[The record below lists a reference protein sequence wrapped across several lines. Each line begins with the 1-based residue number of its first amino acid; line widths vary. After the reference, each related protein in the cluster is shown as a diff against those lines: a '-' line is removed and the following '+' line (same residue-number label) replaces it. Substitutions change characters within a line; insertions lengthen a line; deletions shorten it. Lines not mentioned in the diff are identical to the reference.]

1 MTTTPID
8 LRAEDQGQWLDL
20 TLPGSEPPV
29 RMRRLHAD
37 PETKASVSL
46 VRFPAGWR
54 RPGTGWYPVAEEF
67 VVLEGGME
75 VVGTHGAGDYV
86 YLPPRAIRAGTASPQ
101 GALVLAYF
109 AGAPKWTEGQPDEA
123 APQEPVHG
131 VPAGVMRKDAPEV
144 AGSFQALD
152 TVPAEPVAVDT
163 DILWLES
170 LTWELLPAGATP
182 TGSGRALVRTWA

>member
-1 MTTTPID
+1 M
-8 LRAEDQGQWLDL
+8 
-20 TLPGSEPPV
+20 
-29 RMRRLHAD
+29 
-37 PETKASVSL
+37 
-46 VRFPAGWR
+46 
-54 RPGTGWYPVAEEF
+54 
-67 VVLEGGME
+67 LEGGME

-109 AGAPKWTEGQPDEA
+109 AGAPKWTEGEPDEA

-163 DILWLES
+163 DILWLEEPD
-170 LTWELLPAGATP
+170 LGVAPGGCDPDRFGTCAGAYLGLRAAPIRQHRAPP
-182 TGSGRALVRTWA
+182 TDCW